1 MRKASILTVIAA
13 LTAVSATGLRAQ
25 QVAER
30 QGLYFDAGVNYTWPS
45 ITITTAA
52 GPTTTGKSSDIGYT
66 AGLGFGLKNNMVRIG
81 AQYDYFV
88 KNDFSGFSGLKSTTQ
103 FITGAITFY
112 PTSEKNTLTE
122 AVWLKLNVGYGTE
135 GLSGAGSSGSG
146 GGFAWGVALGKD
158 IMTSGGKLAISPS
171 ISWLN
176 LTGTGDFGGDFSGDQ
191 VKSNAQLLQIGIT
204 IGYKH

>member
-1 MRKASILTVIAA
+1 MRKTSVLMMIAA

-25 QVAER
+25 EVSER
-30 QGLYFDAGVNYTWPS
+30 QGLYADVGVNYTWPS
-45 ITITTAA
+45 ITINVAD

-66 AGLGFGLKNNMVRIG
+66 AGVGFGLKNNMVRIG

-122 AVWLKLNVGYGTE
+122 AVWLKLNIGYGTE
-135 GLSGAGSSGSG
+135 GLSAEGSSGSG

-176 LTGTGDFGGDFSGDQ
+176 LTGTGAFGGDFAGE
-191 VKSNAQLLQIGIT
+191 KTTSNAQLLQIGVT